1 MHSSTASS
9 FEALASILLISRQ
22 LISRQRSRELKSLR
36 RALLIGVAFGSVIL
50 NPFAISTITAQNS
63 PDAAQTTTINFDNLP
78 TGIIV
83 TNQYPQVRFSG
94 TNFSGGQG
102 GPQGYD
108 VYTQSVYGIGGSSPN
123 TIFSTYNPSF
133 YNYGYA
139 RGQGPLFLDFTVPVS
154 NVNSES

>member
-1 MHSSTASS
+1 MDSSTATS
-9 FEALASILLISRQ
+9 FEALASIL

-36 RALLIGVAFGSVIL
+36 RALLIGVAFGIVIL

-102 GPQGYD
+102 G
-108 VYTQSVYGIGGSSPN
+108 GS
-123 TIFSTYNPSF
+123 
-133 YNYGYA
+133 G
-139 RGQGPLFLDFTVPVS
+139 V
-154 NVNSES
+154 